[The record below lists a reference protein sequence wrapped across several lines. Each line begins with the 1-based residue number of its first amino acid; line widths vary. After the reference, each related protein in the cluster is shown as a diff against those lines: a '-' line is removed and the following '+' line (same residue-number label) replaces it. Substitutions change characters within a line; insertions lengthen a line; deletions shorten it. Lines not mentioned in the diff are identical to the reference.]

1 MKDFLNIGKISK
13 FHGIKGDVKVIPLN
27 KDMEDFDDLKEVM
40 VDDVFYKVTQIKYL
54 NDKVILKLEG
64 IESIDDTL
72 KLKNKE
78 VYIEKPEESELPE
91 GVFYTSD
98 IEGIEVYDEK
108 SVFLGEVSEIIETG
122 SNDVYWVKE
131 PKEILIPAIDEIIV
145 SISLEDNK
153 MVIRP
158 VAEWNYEDWYLN
170 SFSWNVWYI

>member
-40 VDDVFYKVTQIKYL
+40 IEDTFYKITHIKYL

>member
-40 VDDVFYKVTQIKYL
+40 IEDTFYKITHIKYL

-108 SVFLGEVSEIIETG
+108 SVFLGEVSEIIENG
-122 SNDVYWVKE
+122 SNDV
-131 PKEILIPAIDEIIV
+131 
-145 SISLEDNK
+145 
-153 MVIRP
+153 
-158 VAEWNYEDWYLN
+158 
-170 SFSWNVWYI
+170 